1 MAKKKKTELKD
12 NRSPLEISASALAGL
27 LENEQGEFKPEM
39 LAVLEATEEEFQKQL
54 QKAREIRRREDPR
67 AVLELPAAWQ
77 LAFML
82 LAEKE
87 GNSDFLSDLVA
98 LAKDPVLEKEIR
110 RLVHRMRS
118 RGVEL
123 DVSRRPQA
131 SVMEKPFVIE
141 EKPLP
146 CYLSPLDGEGL
157 RFVLMFRYVPE
168 GVEVYQFVY
177 SDSDGLRDFNGGVI
191 GRNRYR
197 TLLKDMA
204 GESEDLL
211 LAISYEEAR
220 KRLVQAAEAA
230 RQANRAL
237 PEEYLQKSSQ
247 LPPVGDFALQDAAA
261 EFPPESLSAELAE
274 QAGRLLEQPIFSAW
288 LVPEKTLKF
297 IDQALA
303 EVENMQTVIDDRQR
317 LEQINRAFDR
327 AVENLLEGE
336 ERQRWSQRLLDM
348 ALFLKRLG
356 EEESA
361 RLAAAAGRQLV
372 QEGFEPA
379 KSVFFSRMIRR
390 VLKSPE
396 EILENMKKKASSPAK
411 EPSPAKQP

>member
-1 MAKKKKTELKD
+1 MARKRKTELKD
-12 NRSPLEISASALAGL
+12 HRSPLEISASALAGL
-27 LENEQGEFKPEM
+27 LENEEEGFKPEM
-39 LAVLEATEEEFQKQL
+39 LLGLEATEEEFQKQL

-67 AVLELPAAWQ
+67 AVLELAAAWQ

-87 GNSDFLSDLVA
+87 GNLDFLGDLVA
-98 LAKDPVLEKEIR
+98 LAKEPALEKEIR

-123 DVSRRPQA
+123 EVSRRPQA
-131 SVMEKPFVIE
+131 SVMEKPLVIE

-157 RFVLMFRYVPE
+157 RFVLMSRYVPE

-177 SDSDGLRDFNGGVI
+177 SDSDGLHDFNGGVI

-197 TLLKDMA
+197 ALLKDMA
-204 GESEDLL
+204 GEREDLL

-220 KRLVQAAEAA
+220 KRLLLAAEAA
-230 RQANRAL
+230 RQAGRAL
-237 PEEYLQKSSQ
+237 PEEYLRVSSQ
-247 LPPVGDFALQDAAA
+247 LPPVGDFALQDAAE
-261 EFPPESLSAELAE
+261 EFPPESLPPELAE
-274 QAGRLLEQPIFSAW
+274 QAGRLLDLPIFSNW
-288 LVPEKTLKF
+288 TVTEKTLKF

-317 LEQINRAFDR
+317 LEQINRAFER

-336 ERQRWSQRLLDM
+336 ERRRWSRRLLEM

-356 EEESA
+356 EAEAA
-361 RLAAAAGRQLV
+361 RLAAAAGRQLE

-379 KSVFFSRMIRR
+379 KSGFFSRLIRR
-390 VLKSPE
+390 MLKSPE
-396 EILENMKKKASSPAK
+396 ELLENMKKKAQLTSTAG
-411 EPSPAKQP
+411 QR